1 MCLSLSRAP
10 ALLGKARLI
19 SFHIANTGIS
29 IAFSIPSFSLVTFW
43 RSDGV
48 EATSDGDGGPAR
60 GKGAREGGMLVGE
73 VAVARGDRAPAGE
86 QVPEPFDDGR
96 PCSDLGDE
104 DSRLGV
110 VETVRDCF
118 VSKG

>member
-1 MCLSLSRAP
+1 
-10 ALLGKARLI
+10 
-19 SFHIANTGIS
+19 
-29 IAFSIPSFSLVTFW
+29 
-43 RSDGV
+43 
-48 EATSDGDGGPAR
+48 
-60 GKGAREGGMLVGE
+60 MLVGE

-118 VSKG
+118 VSEGGAAGAALVKLSVKYF